1 MSDIQPTFSQNRDT
15 DFDVIV
21 VGAGFAGLM
30 LLHRLR
36 GLGLR
41 VKVFEAGDN
50 VGGTW
55 YWNRYPG
62 ARCDVESIEYSYSFS
77 EELQQEWQWSE
88 RYAGQPEI
96 LRYINHVADRFDLRR
111 DIALETY
118 VKRARFN
125 PDQKRWTVQTSTGQP
140 VTARF
145 CIMATGNL
153 SKARIPDIP
162 GIETFAGKWFHT
174 SAWPKEPVDFTGL
187 RVGVVGTGSTGI
199 QAIPK
204 IAAQAKHLY
213 VFQRTANYCIPL
225 RNTTQDRQIESDIK
239 GRYAQLRK
247 QARESPSGV
256 AAFNVPTQ
264 SALDVTAQER
274 EAAFQQR
281 WDWGGI
287 GLTRAFNDVIFNE
300 EANRTA
306 SEFVIRKMR
315 EVVRDLK
322 VAQALTPTYPIGTK
336 RLCADTGYYET
347 FNRDNVTL
355 VDIKSTPI
363 QFIGPST
370 VTTTE
375 ASYEVD
381 TLVFATGFDAMTGTL
396 LAIDIGVEG
405 GPTLQS
411 LWADGPHAYLG
422 VMIAGLPNLFIVTG
436 PGSPSVLS
444 NVVVSIEQHVEWITD
459 CLNHMRAR
467 GHDHIDANPE
477 AQRAWGEHVSEVAN
491 RSLLGQASSWYTGAN
506 IPGKPRVFMPYMGGV
521 GVFRAHCDEVAR
533 DGYRG
538 FVLTGRVPTMPP
550 ELRLAKAS
558 REDQDTS
565 TIA

>member
-1 MSDIQPTFSQNRDT
+1 MLDTQPIYSRNRDT

-21 VGAGFAGLM
+21 VGAGFAGLL

-36 GLGLR
+36 GLGLH

-77 EELQQEWQWSE
+77 EDLQQEWQWSE
-88 RYAGQPEI
+88 RYASQPEI
-96 LRYINHVADRFDLRR
+96 LRYINHVADRFNLRR
-111 DIALETY
+111 DITLDTY
-118 VKRARFN
+118 VERARFN
-125 PDQKRWTVQTSTGQP
+125 PDENRWTVATSAGQQ

-153 SKARIPDIP
+153 SKARIPNIP
-162 GIETFAGKWFHT
+162 GIETFEGKWFHT

-213 VFQRTANYCIPL
+213 VFQRTANYCVPL
-225 RNTTQDRQIESDIK
+225 RNSLQDRQMEGDVK

-256 AAFNVPTQ
+256 AGFNVPTQ
-264 SALDVTAQER
+264 SALVVTAQER

-287 GLTRAFNDVIFNE
+287 GLTRAFNDLIFNE

-306 SEFVIRKMR
+306 SEFVISKMR
-315 EVVRDLK
+315 EVVRDPK
-322 VAQALTPTYPIGTK
+322 VALALTPTYPIGTK

-355 VDIKSTPI
+355 VDIRSAPI
-363 QFIGPST
+363 ESIRPNT
-370 VTTTE
+370 VTTNE

-381 TLVFATGFDAMTGTL
+381 ALVFATGFDAMTGTL

-411 LWADGPHAYLG
+411 LWTDGPHAYLG
-422 VMIAGLPNLFIVTG
+422 LMIAGLPNLFIVTG

-459 CLNHMRAR
+459 CLDHMRAH
-467 GHDHIDANPE
+467 GHDHIEADPQ
-477 AQRAWGEHVSEVAN
+477 AQRDWGEHVSEVAN
-491 RSLLGQASSWYTGAN
+491 RSLLAQASSWYTGAN

-521 GVFRAHCDEVAR
+521 GAFRAHCDQVAR

-538 FVLTGRVPTMPP
+538 FVLTGRPGPACLESSQAGP
-550 ELRLAKAS
+550 S
-558 REDQDTS
+558 REDHGAS